1 MIFHANPG
9 VIDLGVNI
17 DHVATLRN
25 ARGTVYPDPIQA
37 ALQAEEAGADLITL
51 HLRED
56 RRHIRDAD
64 VHALRPKLATRMN
77 LECAITSEML
87 DIACR
92 IKPQDVC
99 LVPEKRAEVTTEGGL
114 DVISHFEQVSA
125 ACRQLAD
132 AGIRVSLFIDADA
145 EQIAAAAACKAPVIE
160 IHTGRYADAQDAQ
173 EQDAEFQRVAEG
185 VDAGQKHGLIVNAG
199 HGLHYTNVQR
209 IAALP
214 GIKELNIGHA
224 IVAHAVFAGWQNAV
238 REMKAIMVAAR
249 LGTRYPVPGQSA

>member
-1 MIFHANPG
+1 M
-9 VIDLGVNI
+9 
-17 DHVATLRN
+17 
-25 ARGTVYPDPIQA
+25 
-37 ALQAEEAGADLITL
+37 
-51 HLRED
+51 
-56 RRHIRDAD
+56 
-64 VHALRPKLATRMN
+64 
-77 LECAITSEML
+77 
-87 DIACR
+87 
-92 IKPQDVC
+92 
-99 LVPEKRAEVTTEGGL
+99 
-114 DVISHFEQVSA
+114 
-125 ACRQLAD
+125 
-132 AGIRVSLFIDADA
+132 SLFIDADA

-160 IHTGRYADAQDAQ
+160 IHTGRYADAQDVQ